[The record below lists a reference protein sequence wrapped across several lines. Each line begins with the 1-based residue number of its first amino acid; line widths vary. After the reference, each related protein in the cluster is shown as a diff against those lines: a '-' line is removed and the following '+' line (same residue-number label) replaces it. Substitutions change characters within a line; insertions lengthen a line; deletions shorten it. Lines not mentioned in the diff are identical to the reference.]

1 MKRILAV
8 WIALMLAMTGMTAWA
23 EAAEA
28 LPEADAQVPQTEESA
43 EEAAGE
49 LTFGEMTLA
58 LPEGWAASQL
68 SPEEWILTNET
79 DGISG
84 SVYHLTA
91 LPGMS
96 DIAQSMPR
104 EDPKM
109 LENFLIGYTAGTED
123 GVTRATEAADGISC
137 FCKTSETKDGALASA
152 VALGTATM
160 ISLELKGSSVEAAD
174 AAMDALV
181 GALSAAA
188 EGLSA

>member
-8 WIALMLAMTGMTAWA
+8 WIALMLALTGMTAWA

-28 LPEADAQVPQTEESA
+28 LPEADAQAPQAEEA
-43 EEAAGE
+43 AEAAGE

-84 SVYHLTA
+84 NVYHLTA

-123 GVTRATEAADGISC
+123 GVTRAIEAADGISC
-137 FCKTSETKDGALASA
+137 FCKTSEMEDGALASA

>member
-8 WIALMLAMTGMTAWA
+8 WIALMLAMTGMTACA
-23 EAAEA
+23 EAAET
-28 LPEADAQVPQTEESA
+28 LPEADAQAPQAEEA
-43 EEAAGE
+43 AEAAGE

-123 GVTRATEAADGISC
+123 GVTRAIEAADGISC
-137 FCKTSETKDGALASA
+137 FCKTSETEDGALASA

-181 GALSAAA
+181 GALSAAV

>member
-8 WIALMLAMTGMTAWA
+8 WIALMLALTGMTAWA
-23 EAAEA
+23 EAAET
-28 LPEADAQVPQTEESA
+28 LPEADAQAPQAEEA
-43 EEAAGE
+43 AEAAGE

-123 GVTRATEAADGISC
+123 GVTRAIEAADGISC
-137 FCKTSETKDGALASA
+137 FCKTSETEDGALASA

>member
-8 WIALMLAMTGMTAWA
+8 WIALMLALTGMTAWA
-23 EAAEA
+23 EAAET
-28 LPEADAQVPQTEESA
+28 LPEADAQAPQAEEA
-43 EEAAGE
+43 AEAAGE

-68 SPEEWILTNET
+68 SLEEWILTNET

-123 GVTRATEAADGISC
+123 GVTRAIEAADGIYC
-137 FCKTSETKDGALASA
+137 FCKTSETEDGALASA

>member
-1 MKRILAV
+1 
-8 WIALMLAMTGMTAWA
+8 
-23 EAAEA
+23 
-28 LPEADAQVPQTEESA
+28 
-43 EEAAGE
+43 
-49 LTFGEMTLA
+49 MTLA

-123 GVTRATEAADGISC
+123 GVTRAIEAADGISC
-137 FCKTSETKDGALASA
+137 FCKTSETEDGALASA

>member
-28 LPEADAQVPQTEESA
+28 LPEADAQVTQPEEA
-43 EEAAGE
+43 AEAAGE

-123 GVTRATEAADGISC
+123 GVTRAIEAADGISC

>member
-8 WIALMLAMTGMTAWA
+8 WIALMLAMTGMTACA
-23 EAAEA
+23 EAAET
-28 LPEADAQVPQTEESA
+28 LPEADAQAPQAEEA
-43 EEAAGE
+43 AEAAGE

-123 GVTRATEAADGISC
+123 GVTRAIEAADGISC
-137 FCKTSETKDGALASA
+137 FCKTSETEDGALASA